1 LLFQKNL
8 KRSFTPFTGRRESC
22 KLARVYNE
30 KKRVLFPP
38 CDAGSLKAVLRFA
51 TEIVWKHSWSS
62 SVIRK
67 YLMHRFATK
76 PLSLR
81 EVRRR
86 CHECPVDIRAVE
98 RARVIFVRPGGNT
111 GVRGILNSPRKYPP
125 LIPRLRGGRL
135 YPSPGGRRDSI
146 FDSMTSVFIL
156 NLGVLKFVVRQAR
169 HERKVSLFSTHRAF
183 ALSLSKGE
191 RGVFQQSVRTTSW
204 NGTGLESLQPIPF

>member
-67 YLMHRFATK
+67 HLKHRFH
-76 PLSLR
+76 L
-81 EVRRR
+81 
-86 CHECPVDIRAVE
+86 PVPFHLNLWPELPAQAALNWHAIRAVHAWQVAE
-98 RARVIFVRPGGNT
+98 KS
-111 GVRGILNSPRKYPP
+111 L
-125 LIPRLRGGRL
+125 
-135 YPSPGGRRDSI
+135 
-146 FDSMTSVFIL
+146 
-156 NLGVLKFVVRQAR
+156 FVVRQAR
-169 HERKVSLFSTHRAF
+169 QEQKVSLFSTHRAF